1 MGWQAGT
8 LHDRERERIT
18 CRLQAINSNFLMG
31 KTWLEAK
38 DVLWAKDETLC
49 LAGRQ
54 PQQAYLRLFT
64 IEKLIMQ
71 DCRHISRIKQGYK
84 VESEICCCELHGHF
98 DDLNL

>member
-1 MGWQAGT
+1 
-8 LHDRERERIT
+8 
-18 CRLQAINSNFLMG
+18 MG

-64 IEKLIMQ
+64 IEKLIM
-71 DCRHISRIKQGYK
+71 
-84 VESEICCCELHGHF
+84 
-98 DDLNL
+98 